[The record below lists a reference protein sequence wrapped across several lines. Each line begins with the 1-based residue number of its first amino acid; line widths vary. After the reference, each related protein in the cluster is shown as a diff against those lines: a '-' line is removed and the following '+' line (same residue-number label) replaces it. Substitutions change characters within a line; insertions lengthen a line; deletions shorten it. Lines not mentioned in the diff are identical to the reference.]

1 MGEQVPPL
9 APGFHLQKIFLIQCA
24 NFDLSKFVEI
34 VKSDKHIDLIE
45 YIGHADNISWP
56 LGTINHEPI
65 QTAQSTMKH
74 IQTMLKKFSIVST

>member
-34 VKSDKHIDLIE
+34 VKNDVYIDLTE
-45 YIGHADNISWP
+45 YIGHAAHVKIFIG
-56 LGTINHEPI
+56 L
-65 QTAQSTMKH
+65 
-74 IQTMLKKFSIVST
+74 